1 MRWRK
6 WKERSAAAGPKR
18 GGRRSSWRC
27 VLALGLVL
35 TALGQASLETAGAY
49 SLSVEDET
57 KLGRQFV
64 MNIRRYYEFIED
76 DFAVQYINELGQY
89 LLRPIE
95 TQFFPFRFYILKDY
109 TMNAFAAPGGHL
121 FFFSGLIE
129 MTQEVDELAAVIS
142 HEIGHITARHLAHR
156 IEQQKKIS
164 WATLAGVLAA
174 ALVGGEA
181 GSAIMAGTLAAG
193 QQASLAYS
201 REDERQADQL
211 EHKYMDAAG
220 FDPAAMIATLKGLE
234 RGQWF
239 ASSRVPKYLLTHPTG
254 PDRMANIEVMLTGY
268 APKPPT
274 KETTRLRALFPYF
287 KAIVRA
293 KSMEPHDAER
303 LFKLDLEKA
312 PDSAVA
318 HLGLGIVYRDQADFS
333 RAIDHVEKALKEEPD
348 SPLIL
353 QNLGETY
360 QVAGQ
365 EREAVEIFERALEID
380 HSNRAAT
387 YLLAVSYQNM
397 EEYQKA
403 VRLYERLAA
412 AGAVK
417 DEVYYNLGM
426 SYGRAGILGRAHYNF
441 GIYFGRIGEIDKASF
456 HFEKAKEYARND
468 PTLERRIQ
476 KAMADAESQ
485 RPE

>member
-1 MRWRK
+1 
-6 WKERSAAAGPKR
+6 
-18 GGRRSSWRC
+18 

-35 TALGQASLETAGAY
+35 TALSPVSLETAGAY

-64 MNIRRYYEFIED
+64 MSIQRYYEFVED

-129 MTQEVDELAAVIS
+129 MTEEVDELAAVVC

-164 WATLAGVLAA
+164 WATMAGLLAA

-181 GSAIMAGTLAAG
+181 GAALMAGSLAAG

-201 REDERQADQL
+201 RENERQADQL

-220 FDPAAMIATLKGLE
+220 FDPAAMISTLNGLE

-239 ASSRVPKYLLTHPTG
+239 ASSRMPKYLLTHPTG

-268 APKPPT
+268 TPKPPT
-274 KETTRLRALFPYF
+274 RETTRFKALFPYF
-287 KAIVRA
+287 RAVVRA
-293 KSMEPHDAER
+293 KSMEPRDAER
-303 LFKLDLEKA
+303 LFKLDLEKD

-318 HLGLGIVYRDQADFS
+318 HLGLGIVYRDQADFD
-333 RAIDHVEKALKEEPD
+333 RAIDHVNRALKKEPN
-348 SPLIL
+348 SLLIL
-353 QNLGETY
+353 QNLGEIY

-365 EREAVEIFERALEID
+365 DREAVEIFEKTLKID
-380 HSNRAAT
+380 HSNRAVA
-387 YLLAVSYQNM
+387 YLLAVSYQNQ
-397 EEYQKA
+397 EEYKKA
-403 VRLYERLAA
+403 IRLYERLAA
-412 AGAVK
+412 AGRAK
-417 DEVYYNLGM
+417 NEVYYNLGM
-426 SYGRAGILGRAHYNF
+426 SYGRAGILGWAHYNF
-441 GIYFGRIGEIDKASF
+441 GIYFGRTGQMDKAQF
-456 HFEKAKEYARND
+456 HFEKAKEHAAND
-468 PTLERRIQ
+468 PRLQGKIQ
-476 KAMADAESQ
+476 KALEGMKPQ
-485 RPE
+485 RQK